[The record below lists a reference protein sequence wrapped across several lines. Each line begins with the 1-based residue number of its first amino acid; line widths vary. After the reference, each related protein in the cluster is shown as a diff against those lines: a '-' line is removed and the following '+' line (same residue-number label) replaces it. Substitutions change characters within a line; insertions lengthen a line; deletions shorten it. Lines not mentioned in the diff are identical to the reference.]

1 MFPGRDARIIHP
13 GIRHESPAA
22 DWKLRQSMTSGVAS
36 VEIPYGTVDGC
47 FLYSVD
53 AWEEMGEEGPMGPMH
68 VDVYVKP
75 DFGIVRISMVP
86 DDAMELVS
94 VTFP

>member
-1 MFPGRDARIIHP
+1 
-13 GIRHESPAA
+13 
-22 DWKLRQSMTSGVAS
+22 MTSGVAS
-36 VEIPYGTVDGC
+36 VEVPFGTVDGC

-53 AWEEMGEEGPMGPMH
+53 AWEAMGEEDPMGPMH

-86 DDAMELVS
+86 GYDAMELVS